1 MSVIFG
7 LIPGM
12 ILLGLVGV
20 LIFFWAVKS
29 GQYEDMEGPAHRILN
44 DDDMEDDKGEGRRH
58 PGYGVAGGHPRRP
71 PAVQHGPRPRSPC
84 SSLRPQG

>member
-44 DDDMEDDKGEGRRH
+44 DDDMEDDRREG
-58 PGYGVAGGHPRRP
+58 
-71 PAVQHGPRPRSPC
+71 
-84 SSLRPQG
+84 

>member
-1 MSVIFG
+1 MDVVFG

-29 GQYEDMEGPAHRILN
+29 GQYDDMDGAAHRIF
-44 DDDMEDDKGEGRRH
+44 DDDLQQRNQQENEQEDVGKQDK
-58 PGYGVAGGHPRRP
+58 
-71 PAVQHGPRPRSPC
+71 
-84 SSLRPQG
+84 